1 MGRGVLRP
9 DLAAAHITLDRHQP
23 SALLAPF
30 VDYYWVPRWDLR
42 GEPPYEQAVL
52 PHPNVHLVFEASGA
66 GIFGVDRRLFTRTL
80 SGLGLAFGVRFRAG
94 CFRPFWQ
101 APISQLTDRVIPA
114 VRLFGSQA
122 EKTRQAIMNAGVSV
136 AFEAGAFEA
145 GAFEAP
151 DEDDARMVGYAEALL
166 CSVLPERDPVAEQ
179 VAMLVSRIT
188 DDPGLRRVDE
198 LSASSGLTA
207 RTLQRLFADYV
218 GVSPKWVMR
227 RARLHEAAERAD
239 SGEPVDWAVLA
250 ADLGYADQA
259 HLTRDFTVTIG
270 VPPSRYAAP
279 VKDGFTALPAWSAWS
294 AWPAGTVRRFSGG
307 RSRAPARASLMSLT
321 TAAGSERICLGVKR
335 STTIWCLPMRRPRA
349 SVFAWSAGDRCHSR
363 ESTSMAMPSSGHH
376 ASGLAMN
383 VPSLSYSAG
392 LNSGIGI
399 FALTSRSL
407 RSASATDR
415 IPSATSASAS
425 RNSAEPT
432 FGPAASSAARS
443 WTRQARCCTASAT
456 TARTSRRLDSLRT
469 VSATA
474 RAGGTYRIRPTSQIR
489 SGSRVVRCSRTNAA
503 SCRCR
508 VAGTRTSIRS
518 GLVLPMRW

>member
-30 VDYYWVPRWDLR
+30 VDYYWVPRWNLR

-122 EKTRQAIMNAGVSV
+122 EKTRQAIMDAGVS
-136 AFEAGAFEA
+136 

-166 CSVLPERDPVAEQ
+166 CSALPERDPVAEQ
-179 VAMLVSRIT
+179 VATLVSRIT

-198 LSASSGLTA
+198 LSALSGLTA

-239 SGEPVDWAVLA
+239 SGEPVDWAALA

-279 VKDGFTALPAWSAWS
+279 VRDGFTALSALAAPS
-294 AWPAGTVRRFSGG
+294 AGTVRRFSGG
-307 RSRAPARASLMSLT
+307 RSRGACQGFPDVPGDGRWLGADLPGGEAEHDNLVPGHAP
-321 TAAGSERICLGVKR
+321 TAGQRLRVILGRGVPFPRVHLHRDAQPRPPSVGPGDERPVLVIE
-335 STTIWCLPMRRPRA
+335 RRVEQRHRD
-349 SVFAWSAGDRCHSR
+349 F
-363 ESTSMAMPSSGHH
+363 
-376 ASGLAMN
+376 
-383 VPSLSYSAG
+383 
-392 LNSGIGI
+392 
-399 FALTSRSL
+399 
-407 RSASATDR
+407 
-415 IPSATSASAS
+415 
-425 RNSAEPT
+425 
-432 FGPAASSAARS
+432 
-443 WTRQARCCTASAT
+443 
-456 TARTSRRLDSLRT
+456 
-469 VSATA
+469 
-474 RAGGTYRIRPTSQIR
+474 RPGQQ
-489 SGSRVVRCSRTNAA
+489 VLQVRFRY
-503 SCRCR
+503 
-508 VAGTRTSIRS
+508 
-518 GLVLPMRW
+518 